1 MNKILN
7 WKTTFYLAILWIVG
21 LYLLL
26 LYYNPLMGLV
36 IIGLFISVAAIFRVA
51 YEAFTIYDKKY
62 DEITFYNGKKQ

>member
-1 MNKILN
+1 MNKIFN

-51 YEAFTIYDKKY
+51 YEVFTIYDKKY